1 MVVVIAL
8 TESYQ
13 CNKRVV
19 SALISGFERALAPE
33 VADRVHAPSRMVHEE
48 HSQRAAPQERTQP
61 TTKLPSRDQPG
72 CDRCHKIAQHHNQSE
87 PAVYGHHHRIVEQI
101 GDIALPRCL
110 LVGEQSAEVGMNEAP
125 YPATLMADMGTVWIA
140 LFVSVSMVLAMV
152 RHPVWH

>member
-13 CNKRVV
+13 CNKGVV
-19 SALISGFERALAPE
+19 SALISGVERALAPK

-72 CDRCHKIAQHHNQSE
+72 SDRCHKIAQHHNQSE
-87 PAVYGHHHRIVEQI
+87 PAVYGHHNRIVQQI
-101 GDIALPRCL
+101 DRKSTRLNSSHDQISYAVFCL
-110 LVGEQSAEVGMNEAP
+110 KKKK
-125 YPATLMADMGTVWIA
+125 
-140 LFVSVSMVLAMV
+140 
-152 RHPVWH
+152 